1 VSVVLETK
9 QLTKHYGRIK
19 AVNQL
24 DIKIEKG
31 EVFGILGPNGS
42 GKTTTLGMIL
52 GVTHPK
58 SGNFTWF
65 DGKYKYNTRTK
76 VGAIIESPIFYP
88 YMSALDNLKIVAKT
102 KSRIS
107 LCI

>member
-1 VSVVLETK
+1 MNFIVKQSKPQKVSVVLETK

-58 SGNFTWF
+58 SGSFTWF
-65 DGKYKYNTRTK
+65 NGKYGQRTRK
-76 VGAIIESPIFYP
+76 
-88 YMSALDNLKIVAKT
+88 K
-102 KSRIS
+102 
-107 LCI
+107 